1 MIKVKLADGLDFSF
15 FFFLSLIAF
24 NFIAIWEGVKMDIVV
39 IFVLL

>member
-1 MIKVKLADGLDFSF
+1 MIKVKLADGLDFR